1 MLADK
6 LLQAKLYVLYVVN
19 HPHRVVGQ
27 GWAKAK

>member
-19 HPHRVVGQ
+19 HTNRLVGQ